1 MKTLLP
7 YLMIAALMAAAPALK
22 ASEQDQVAG
31 AATTIRRFK
40 AIPEKSIPPQV
51 MRDAKGLAI
60 LTVVK
65 GAFIFSGR
73 IGQGV
78 VVARTADG
86 WSGPSF
92 IKTGGAGFGAQIG
105 GQVTEFVIVLNTRA
119 AVRAFAHGGNVQ
131 LGGALS
137 VAAGPYGRATGAD
150 VTPKAAIYTYSRN
163 QGLFAG
169 VSLEG
174 TVIVTDNSGNAD
186 YYGHDVT
193 PHGILSGKVTPPA
206 RAAVLTRALQR

>member
-1 MKTLLP
+1 MKTLH
-7 YLMIAALMAAAPALK
+7 YLAIAAILVLATPVVK
-22 ASEQDQVAG
+22 ASEQDQVVK
-31 AATTIRRFK
+31 AADIMNRFR
-40 AIPEKSIPPQV
+40 ALPEKSIPRHV
-51 MRDAKGLAI
+51 MRDAKGFAI

-65 GAFIFSGR
+65 GAFMFSGKV
-73 IGQGV
+73 GQGV
-78 VVARTADG
+78 VVARTENG

-105 GQVTEFVIVLNTRA
+105 GQVTEFVIVLNTHD
-119 AVRAFAHGGNVQ
+119 AVKAFSHGGNVQ

-137 VAAGPYGRATGAD
+137 VAAGPVGRAAGAD

-174 TVIVTDNSGNAD
+174 TVIGTDKDGND
-186 YYGHDVT
+186 RYYGHAVT
-193 PHGILSGKVTPPA
+193 ARGILNGSVNPPA
-206 RAAVLTRALQR
+206 KAGGLLKSLGR